1 MKPLTTTAHAPS
13 HPFLDK
19 TPFQNRVAA
28 HPLHT
33 PLLHGPKL
41 PKLSLFEHR
50 TGALLHPHDTPE
62 TLLRPSSART
72 HIRVPRC
79 ASGTFETPLNQ
90 GNHWDVSNV
99 SICVPEV
106 QVQVQVSAV
115 EEDYDEVEYMPPRAP
130 GESPSF

>member
-1 MKPLTTTAHAPS
+1 MKSLTTPAHVPS
-13 HPFLDK
+13 RPFLDK
-19 TPFQNRVAA
+19 TPFPNRVAA

-33 PLLHGPKL
+33 PLPHGPKF
-41 PKLSLFEHR
+41 PKLSFLEHG

-72 HIRVPRC
+72 HIRVPRS
-79 ASGTFETPLNQ
+79 ASRSFETPLNQ
-90 GNHWDVSNV
+90 GNHWDVSDV

-106 QVQVQVSAV
+106 QVQVPVV
-115 EEDYDEVEYMPPRAP
+115 EEDYDEVEYMPPHVP